1 LFETTFE
8 SLEEKTFFIL
18 FIEDEHKETHQKTR
32 TRTDAD
38 MFLKNNNTC
47 LGYLQKQY
55 LLLVVTISDYQS
67 QI

>member
-38 MFLKNNNTC
+38 MFLKTTTLASAVYKNNIFFS
-47 LGYLQKQY
+47 L
-55 LLLVVTISDYQS
+55 
-67 QI
+67 